1 MSWLNY
7 AVAIPLL
14 LVLFLVVLVSLGRQF
29 PFRVYSMARKT
40 SAVPAEYRKTGVVS
54 DILTR
59 SVVKKVK
66 VSKVGDY
73 LILTLVLRTAVE
85 SSTEIE
91 IEEPLVLL
99 SDGEVIAKSNSGV
112 DELSV

>member
-1 MSWLNY
+1 MSRLNY
-7 AVAIPLL
+7 AVAVSLL
-14 LVLFLVVLVSLGRQF
+14 LVLFLVVLVSLGRQLS
-29 PFRVYSMARKT
+29 FRVYSMTRKAG
-40 SAVPAEYRKTGVVS
+40 AVPAEHRKADVVS

-85 SSTEIE
+85 SGTEIE

-99 SDGEVIAKSNSGV
+99 SDGEVIARSSGV
-112 DELSV
+112 GELSV